1 MSDSR
6 NNIAIFVHFYFFTT
20 KKWIHS
26 SENWPISVFIALECA
41 RAISWTFIYDCC
53 CLMLFMT
60 SIKKTSREWEKA
72 TAKSELEKE
81 PVYVSVIKRF
91 NWNWAD
97 CLYVSRVTTPSY
109 CILCIHAV
117 RTHFLPSTITQ
128 TNGPVILFTEST
140 DRRIR
145 RKIILT
151 DTLWAWT
158 WQSLSTSVA
167 SQ

>member
-1 MSDSR
+1 MNLFIR
-6 NNIAIFVHFYFFTT
+6 KLTNFCVHCTRVRPCHFLNIHLWLLLFDV
-20 KKWIHS
+20 
-26 SENWPISVFIALECA
+26 V
-41 RAISWTFIYDCC
+41 YD
-53 CLMLFMT
+53 
-60 SIKKTSREWEKA
+60 INKKTSREWEKA
-72 TAKSELEKE
+72 AAKSEREKE

-91 NWNWAD
+91 NCNWAD
-97 CLYVSRVTTPSY
+97 YLYISRVATPSY

-140 DRRIR
+140 DRRNR